1 MDNLQLKTPVSECSF
16 TKRTQT
22 VLKDAGVK
30 YLEELS
36 NMYNTNM
43 LIKNIRLWKNAGRKT
58 LVEIEQKIKKK
69 GLSYYHVKESD
80 EINYSEED
88 KQIRILQGCVKALA
102 MISERLDTAFEAIE
116 VLQKRAMKEDKIN
129 MQDYANKLLKLEE

>member
-1 MDNLQLKTPVSECSF
+1 M
-16 TKRTQT
+16 
-22 VLKDAGVK
+22 
-30 YLEELS
+30 
-36 NMYNTNM
+36 
-43 LIKNIRLWKNAGRKT
+43 
-58 LVEIEQKIKKK
+58 
-69 GLSYYHVKESD
+69 SYYHVKESD